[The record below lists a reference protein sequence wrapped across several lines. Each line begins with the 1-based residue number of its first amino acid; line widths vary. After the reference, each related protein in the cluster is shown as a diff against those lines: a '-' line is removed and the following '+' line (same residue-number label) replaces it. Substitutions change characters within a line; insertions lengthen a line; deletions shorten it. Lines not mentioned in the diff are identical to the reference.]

1 MLVLTRKIGE
11 VIVIGG
17 DIRVTVIGVQGRQV
31 RLGIDAPDEVA
42 VDRLEVRARRDQFA
56 DIVPTPDTD
65 DTPLLVDAR

>member
-17 DIRVTVIGVQGRQV
+17 DIRVTVVGVQGRQV
-31 RLGIDAPDEVA
+31 RLGIDAPGDVA
-42 VDRLEVRARRDQFA
+42 VDRQEVRARRAEFA
-56 DIVPTPDTD
+56 DIVPDPDID